1 MPIFTR
7 RIHRYRKNRT
17 PKKGGST
24 PYDERKGIMDIVSD
38 KLSNAAS
45 SIVDK
50 AEDIGLNTLGLEKI
64 NKPTDDYVEKANEHI
79 GNAVSS
85 VKNAVEQSSTAAINN
100 VNEVLGSEAVTN
112 SVQEAA
118 KTTAEISGK
127 LAESFNNAMNDPVV
141 KQQLE
146 EAIENA
152 GEIGE
157 VILKSSE
164 EPFKEA
170 VKVGVE
176 AGTDAVSAASA
187 GIVKVGTDMMAAVP
201 GVGAIM
207 EFGKIL
213 NDGSKA
219 ASAIMEA
226 SSKAVSTASDAFIT
240 TTENVKQGLK
250 ELEEKKKM
258 AEQISK
264 RTTQSIN
271 TFENPLPATQYGGGR
286 KTRRRL
292 LKRKPNSKSK
302 SKSVRFAI

>member
-1 MPIFTR
+1 MPSFTR

-24 PYDERKGIMDIVSD
+24 PYDERKGIMDIASD

-45 SIVDK
+45 AIANK
-50 AEDIGLNTLGLEKI
+50 AEDIGLNALGLEKI
-64 NKPTDDYVEKANEHI
+64 NNPTNEYVEKANEHI
-79 GNAVSS
+79 GNAVSG
-85 VKNAVEQSSTAAINN
+85 VKNTVDQTSAAAIDN
-100 VNEVLGSEAVTN
+100 VNEVLGSEAVSN
-112 SVQEAA
+112 NVQEAA
-118 KTTAEISGK
+118 KTTAEITGK
-127 LAESFNNAMNDPVV
+127 LAESFNDAMNDPIV
-141 KQQLE
+141 KEELE
-146 EAIENA
+146 EAIKNA

-157 VILKSSE
+157 VIVKSSE

-176 AGTDAVSAASA
+176 AGTDAASAASA

-201 GVGAIM
+201 GVGAII

-219 ASAIMEA
+219 ASAIVEA
-226 SSKAVSTASDAFIT
+226 SSKAIAVASDAFIT
-240 TTENVKQGLK
+240 TTENIKQGLK

-258 AEQISK
+258 ADQISK

-271 TFENPLPATQYGGGR
+271 TFENPLATSQTGGR

-292 LKRKPNSKSK
+292 LKRKSKSKSK

>member
-7 RIHRYRKNRT
+7 RIHRYRKHRT
-17 PKKGGST
+17 PKKGGSR
-24 PYDERKGIMDIVSD
+24 PYDERKGIIDIASD

-45 SIVDK
+45 SIVNK

-64 NKPTDDYVEKANEHI
+64 NNPTNNYVEKANEHI
-79 GNAVSS
+79 GNVVSN
-85 VKNAVEQSSTAAINN
+85 VKNTVEQSSTAAINS

-112 SVQEAA
+112 SVEEAA

-127 LAESFNNAMNDPVV
+127 LAESFNDAMNDPVI
-141 KQQLE
+141 KQELE

-152 GEIGE
+152 SEIGE
-157 VILKSSE
+157 VIVKSSE

-176 AGTDAVSAASA
+176 AGTDAVSAASS

-201 GVGAIM
+201 GVGAII

-219 ASAIMEA
+219 ASAVIEA
-226 SSKAVSTASDAFIT
+226 SSKAISTASDAFIT

-271 TFENPLPATQYGGGR
+271 SFENPLPTAQRGGGR

-292 LKRKPNSKSK
+292 LKRKTNK
-302 SKSVRFAI
+302 SKSVRFVI